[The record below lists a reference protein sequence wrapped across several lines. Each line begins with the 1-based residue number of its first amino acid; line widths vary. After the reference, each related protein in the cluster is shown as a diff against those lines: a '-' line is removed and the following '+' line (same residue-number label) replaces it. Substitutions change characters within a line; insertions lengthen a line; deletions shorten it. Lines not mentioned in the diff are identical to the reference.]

1 MEGIAETNNQNQDEA
16 LPGPA
21 REVVT
26 DVPQPETQT
35 GPADQKT
42 CGADERTPKDMPT
55 DTTAQLVTDQKTQAE
70 SSVVPPQTEVD
81 EKTPQAA
88 TDEKK
93 AQPETHSDV
102 PQTDT
107 QTAPADQKTFG
118 ADERT
123 LKDMPTDATA
133 QLVTDQKTQAES
145 SVVAPQTVVDEKT
158 PQAATN
164 ETKAQPES
172 SSQAQQK
179 KSIIMC
185 KPCNRKFEQQNH
197 YDNHLIHSPR
207 HFYCKPCKRD
217 FPSEPARKQHIAYAK
232 VHQVCKWCKDVEIV
246 SLALHNRWSHRE
258 CTICKKLFEDHDLYY
273 KHCRI
278 VHSQIYCVGC
288 YRIFKNKNDLKMH
301 HLSHRHQ
308 YRSFTCPA
316 RECRAMFTSES
327 GVVAH
332 LESGCCSSGADQ
344 AIVDKSMVIRDPK
357 QIFVREARVC
367 LPTKHEV
374 PSGKRINP
382 CPLCPKQF
390 RFRAGLLQHLGSS
403 KHTNNG
409 RNPYKCP
416 ASTCDNATF
425 PSLSSLLFHKERG
438 DCGLDKD
445 TVKIALLDRYLYD
458 LFDRI
463 RNM

>member
-93 AQPETHSDV
+93 AHPETHSDV

-133 QLVTDQKTQAES
+133 QLVTDQKHRLNL
-145 SVVAPQTVVDEKT
+145 PKLL
-158 PQAATN
+158 
-164 ETKAQPES
+164 
-172 SSQAQQK
+172 QAQQK

-301 HLSHRHQ
+301 HLVTS
-308 YRSFTCPA
+308 SSIPKFTCPA
-316 RECRAMFTSES
+316 RECRATFTSES

-390 RFRAGLLQHLGSS
+390 RFRLDSFNISDLLNIPITVEILISVPLPLVIMLPFLRLVLSYFIRKGATVAWIRIPLKSLCS
-403 KHTNNG
+403 IVIFM
-409 RNPYKCP
+409 
-416 ASTCDNATF
+416 TCLIEFEICKN
-425 PSLSSLLFHKERG
+425 S
-438 DCGLDKD
+438 
-445 TVKIALLDRYLYD
+445 
-458 LFDRI
+458 
-463 RNM
+463 